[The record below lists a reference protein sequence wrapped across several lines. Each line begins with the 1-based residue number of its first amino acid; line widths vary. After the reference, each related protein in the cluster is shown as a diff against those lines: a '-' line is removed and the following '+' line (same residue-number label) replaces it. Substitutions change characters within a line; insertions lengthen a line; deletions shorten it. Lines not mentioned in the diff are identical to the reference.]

1 MPFGAIFG
9 ALFFGL
15 FSLWLVFATI
25 ETSAGSLMV
34 PRLFLAVVSLS
45 LGLALLLRR
54 RWARWA
60 GVAFTS
66 LLAVLMLRLAMAGS
80 GVAPFLFFF
89 GALTNVGLLLFPG
102 TGAVRPP
109 RPAPAPAFGRLLA
122 WGSTICALG
131 FAASLSF
138 LELPANV
145 PITTMNTEE
154 GRARQVGLATDR
166 LHWSDYATGV
176 ERASVEGRAV
186 LANFTANWCGYCKK
200 MDRTTWKS
208 PAVIDRLAGIVP
220 VRVDVDETRPR
231 NGQAG
236 AELAARYG
244 VQGTPTLI
252 LLDPDGQVIDRA
264 SGYLD
269 SRQLLEWLDR
279 TLGRPA
285 DGESVDTMQVSSP

>member
-25 ETSAGSLMV
+25 DTPAGSLMV
-34 PRLFLAVVSLS
+34 PRLLLAVVSLS

-60 GVAFTS
+60 GVAFAA
-66 LLAVLMLRLAMAGS
+66 LLAILMLRLAMAGS

-89 GALTNVGLLLFPG
+89 GALTNIGLLLFPA
-102 TGAVRPP
+102 TGGVRPP
-109 RPAPAPAFGRLLA
+109 RPAPAPAFGRSLA
-122 WGSTICALG
+122 WGCTICALG
-131 FAASLSF
+131 CVASLTF
-138 LELPANV
+138 LDLPANV
-145 PITTMNTEE
+145 PITTTNTTEDA
-154 GRARQVGLATDR
+154 ARQVRLAADR
-166 LHWSDYATGV
+166 VHWSDFVTGL
-176 ERASVEGRAV
+176 ERASVEGGAV

-236 AELAARYG
+236 ADLAARFG

-252 LLDPDGQVIDRA
+252 LLDRDGQVIDRA

-285 DGESVDTMQVSSP
+285 DRESADTMQVSSP

>member
-1 MPFGAIFG
+1 
-9 ALFFGL
+9 
-15 FSLWLVFATI
+15 VT
-25 ETSAGSLMV
+25 
-34 PRLFLAVVSLS
+34 
-45 LGLALLLRR
+45 
-54 RWARWA
+54 
-60 GVAFTS
+60 
-66 LLAVLMLRLAMAGS
+66 
-80 GVAPFLFFF
+80 
-89 GALTNVGLLLFPG
+89 
-102 TGAVRPP
+102 
-109 RPAPAPAFGRLLA
+109 
-122 WGSTICALG
+122 
-131 FAASLSF
+131 
-138 LELPANV
+138 V
-145 PITTMNTEE
+145 PITTTNSEE
-154 GRARQVGLATDR
+154 GKARQVRLAADR
-166 LHWSDYATGV
+166 LRWSDYVTGL

-186 LANFTANWCGYCKK
+186 LANFTASWCGYCKK

-279 TLGRPA
+279 SLGRPA
-285 DGESVDTMQVSSP
+285 DEETVDTMQVSSP